1 MLPDEVVSIGE
12 EEATADSTEP
22 LQDHSSPR
30 QQKSPP
36 IAKNTGGRG
45 VLSSAPGETRTHTGR
60 VLNPLPLPIGLLGLT
75 GRDVSASSHKRRNP
89 RLYPHACLARPAQR
103 TRSASPGP
111 HHGRVGVFE

>member
-1 MLPDEVVSIGE
+1 MNVKCLVLQHVEQTHTFCLVHNAAHRKNAGE
-12 EEATADSTEP
+12 
-22 LQDHSSPR
+22 
-30 QQKSPP
+30 
-36 IAKNTGGRG
+36 RG

-60 VLNPLPLPIGLLGLT
+60 VLNPLPLPIGLLGRT
-75 GRDVSASSHKRRNP
+75 GRDVSASSHKRGNP

>member
-36 IAKNTGGRG
+36 IAKNTGGWG

-60 VLNPLPLPIGLLGLT
+60 VLNPLPLPIGLLGRT
-75 GRDVSASSHKRRNP
+75 ERDVSASSHKRGNP
-89 RLYPHACLARPAQR
+89 RLHPHACLARPAQR